1 MFQVK
6 WMPFI
11 DILRRVLVS
20 PAAHKQSPVLF
31 WAAMGMSLGL
41 APAWAQVSN
50 VASPPPPASSPA
62 SISPLPAVLGST
74 SFAPKW
80 STLSGAQQES
90 LRPLSATWDT
100 LGDGHKRKWIALAKN
115 YTAMAPAEQAK
126 LHSRMAEWAA
136 LNPRERELA
145 RINFVET
152 KKLSPSDRASD
163 WEAYKALSP
172 EERRKLAKKAVVAPK
187 GAAATIKPVPADKLA
202 AVPVTRH
209 TTQIEREMA
218 NSKQSIDR
226 NTLLPL
232 PPRALPSV
240 SVPQN

>member
-1 MFQVK
+1 MLFV
-6 WMPFI
+6 
-11 DILRRVLVS
+11 DILRRVLMAHTVPRQLRVLS
-20 PAAHKQSPVLF
+20 WSAAGIL
-31 WAAMGMSLGL
+31 LGL
-41 APAWAQVSN
+41 TPAWAQVADTAN
-50 VASPPPPASSPA
+50 APRPPVSAPAA
-62 SISPLPAVLGST
+62 VSPLPAVLGSA

-80 STLSGAQQES
+80 NTLSITQQES
-90 LRPLSATWDT
+90 LRPLSSTWDS

-126 LHSRMAEWAA
+126 LHSRMADWAA

-152 KKLSPSDRASD
+152 KKLSPPNRTSD

-172 EERRKLAKKAVVAPK
+172 EERQKLAKKAIVAPK
-187 GAAATIKPVPADKLA
+187 GAAAAIKPVPPEKLA
-202 AVPVTRH
+202 VVPVTRH
-209 TTQIEREMA
+209 TTQIEREML

-232 PPRALPSV
+232 PPRALPNV
-240 SVPQN
+240 SEPQN

>member
-1 MFQVK
+1 MLFV
-6 WMPFI
+6 
-11 DILRRVLVS
+11 DILRQVSMAHTIPRQLRVLS
-20 PAAHKQSPVLF
+20 LSAA
-31 WAAMGMSLGL
+31 GMLLGL
-41 APAWAQVSN
+41 TPAWAQV
-50 VASPPPPASSPA
+50 VDTASAPHLPTSAPGAG
-62 SISPLPAVLGST
+62 SPLPAVLGSA

-80 STLSGAQQES
+80 SALSIAQQES
-90 LRPLSATWDT
+90 LRPLSSTWDT

-115 YTAMAPAEQAK
+115 YTAMASADKAK

-152 KKLSPSDRASD
+152 KKLSPPDRTSD

-202 AVPVTRH
+202 VVPVTRH

-240 SVPQN
+240 SAPQN

>member
-1 MFQVK
+1 
-6 WMPFI
+6 MPFV
-11 DILRRVLVS
+11 DILRRIS
-20 PAAHKQSPVLF
+20 MTHTIPQPSRVLF
-31 WAAMGMSLGL
+31 LSAMGILLGS
-41 APAWAQVSN
+41 APAWAQVAN
-50 VASPPPPASSPA
+50 TASAPRPAA
-62 SISPLPAVLGST
+62 SALGAGSPLPAVLGSA

-80 STLSGAQQES
+80 NALSMAQQES
-90 LRPLSATWDT
+90 LRPLSGTWDT

-115 YTAMAPAEQAK
+115 YTAMAPTEQAK

-152 KKLSPSDRASD
+152 KKLSPPDRASD

-172 EERRKLAKKAVVAPK
+172 EERQKLAKKAVVAPK
-187 GAAATIKPVPADKLA
+187 GAAATIKPVPPEKLA
-202 AVPVTRH
+202 VVPVTRH
-209 TTQIEREMA
+209 TTQIEREMV

-232 PPRALPSV
+232 PPRALPSG
-240 SVPQN
+240 SEPQN

>member
-1 MFQVK
+1 MLFTVV
-6 WMPFI
+6 
-11 DILRRVLVS
+11 LRCLFMTSAVRRRS
-20 PAAHKQSPVLF
+20 YVLF
-31 WAAMGMSLGL
+31 LTAVGMSLGH
-41 APAWAQVSN
+41 APAWTQVSN
-50 VASPPPPASSPA
+50 TASAPRPPASSPA
-62 SISPLPAVLGST
+62 TASPLPVVLGASA
-74 SFAPKW
+74 FAPKW
-80 STLSGAQQES
+80 SALSGAQQES

-100 LGDGHKRKWIALAKN
+100 LGDVHKRKWIALAKN

-145 RINFVET
+145 RLNFVET
-152 KKLSPSDRASD
+152 KKLSAPDRASN

-172 EERRKLAKKAVVAPK
+172 EERQKLAKKAAVAPK
-187 GAAATIKPVPADKLA
+187 GAATTIKPIPSDKLA

-209 TTQIEREMA
+209 TTQIEREMV

-232 PPRALPSV
+232 RTRALPSA
-240 SVPQN
+240 SEPRN